1 MGALDIIARASL
13 GEVEAGGIRW
23 QIRAI
28 RSEMVR
34 DLRYHLLHVRIPSA
48 EDMMEEA
55 SIATRP
61 EADQAAAKAEMQIRR
76 AREALTPERMAD
88 AATRDEQIVSA
99 GVIAVW
105 RADEGEA
112 GAWEPVTITAA
123 GTVANPSTQPPTM
136 PADALPASII
146 GVLST
151 AIWALST
158 DGGDAAAR
166 IRSFRGGH

>member
-1 MGALDIIARASL
+1 MGALDIIARASI
-13 GEVEAGGIRW
+13 GEVEAGGVRW

-61 EADQAAAKAEMQIRR
+61 EAEQAAAKAEMQMRR

-88 AATRDEQIVSA
+88 AQTRDEQIVSA
-99 GVIAVW
+99 GVVAVW
-105 RADEGEA
+105 RDDGDA
-112 GAWEPVTITAA
+112 GAWEPVIITAA
-123 GTVANPSTQPPTM
+123 GTPPAPDAQPPTM

-146 GVLST
+146 GALSV
-151 AIWALST
+151 AIWSLST

-166 IRSFRGGH
+166 IRNFRGGH